1 MKAAA
6 KKWIKFIASAVIVVV
21 TLSLLQAILMPK
33 YSEDGPLE
41 GAFVAE
47 YYGEAKDHDVIFV
60 GDCEVYENFSP
71 IVLWRDYGINSYIR
85 GSADQYIYQ
94 SYYLLEDTLRYE
106 TPKVVVFNVQ
116 ALDPKREAEA
126 KEAYNRMSID
136 GMKWSPSKIGA
147 INSSM
152 LEDEQFLDY
161 VFPILRYH
169 SRWSE
174 LSKTDFTHM
183 FKSEKVSH
191 NGYLMKVGVKPA
203 ENVPEGR
210 PLPNYEFTEKAWK
223 HLDMMVEL
231 CEKKG
236 IKLLLIKAPSLYPY
250 WYPEYDQQ
258 VVEYAKEHNLTYIN
272 FLDIQ
277 DETGV
282 DYTKDTYDGGLH
294 MNVEGAEKLA
304 SWLGKYLTENMGLT
318 DRRGESDL
326 ASRWEDKIELY
337 EKDKKEKY
345 EEYEKEKEKTEA
357 N

>member
-1 MKAAA
+1 MKIAA
-6 KKWIKFIASAVIVVV
+6 KKWIKFIASAVIVVT
-21 TLSLLQAILMPK
+21 TLSLLQAILIPK
-33 YSEDGPLE
+33 YSVDGPLE

-47 YYGEAKDHDVIFV
+47 YYGEIKDHDVIFV

-106 TPKVVVFNVQ
+106 TPDVVIFNVQ

-126 KEAYNRMSID
+126 KEAYNRMTID
-136 GMKWSPSKIGA
+136 GMKWSPSKVGA

-152 LEDEQFLDY
+152 LEDEHFLDY

-174 LSKTDFTHM
+174 LNKNDFEYM
-183 FKSEKVSH
+183 FQSEKVSH

-203 ENVPEGR
+203 DNVPEGK
-210 PLPNYEFTEKAWK
+210 PLPSYEFTEKAWE

-231 CEKKG
+231 CESKG

-250 WYPEYDQQ
+250 WYSEYDEQ
-258 VVEYAKEHNLTYIN
+258 VVDYAKKHGLTYIN

-277 DETGV
+277 DETGI
-282 DYTKDTYDGGLH
+282 DYTKDTYDMGLH

-318 DRRGESDL
+318 DRRGEEAL
-326 ASRWEDKIELY
+326 NNRWLDKIALY
-337 EKDKKEKY
+337 EADKKAKY
-345 EEYEKEKEKTEA
+345 EEYEKKLEA

>member
-1 MKAAA
+1 MKTAA

-21 TLSLLQAILMPK
+21 TLALLQALLMPK
-33 YSEDGPLE
+33 YSVNKPYE

-47 YYGEAKDHDVIFV
+47 YYGETKDHDVIFV

-106 TPKVVVFNVQ
+106 TPDVVIFNVQ
-116 ALDPKREAEA
+116 ALDPAREANAE
-126 KEAYNRMSID
+126 EPYNRMTID

-174 LSKTDFTHM
+174 LNKNDFTHM

-203 ENVPEGR
+203 QNVPTGR
-210 PLPNYEFTEKAWK
+210 PLPSYDFTEKAWK

-250 WYPEYDQQ
+250 WYPEYDEQ
-258 VVEYAKEHNLTYIN
+258 VVEYAKEHDLTYIN

-277 DETGV
+277 DETGI

-294 MNVEGAEKLA
+294 MNVEGAEKL
-304 SWLGKYLTENMGLT
+304 STWLGKYLTETVGLA
-318 DRRGESDL
+318 DRRGEEALSE
-326 ASRWEDKIELY
+326 RWSEKIELY
-337 EKDKKEKY
+337 EKDKTEKY
-345 EEYEKEKEKTEA
+345 EKYEKEKENTEA
-357 N
+357 K

>member
-1 MKAAA
+1 MKIAA
-6 KKWIKFIASAVIVVV
+6 KKWIKFIASAVIVVT
-21 TLSLLQAILMPK
+21 TLSLIQAILMPK
-33 YSEDGPLE
+33 YSVDGPLE

-47 YYGEAKDHDVIFV
+47 YYDEVKDHDVIFV

-106 TPKVVVFNVQ
+106 TPDVVIFNVQ

-126 KEAYNRMSID
+126 KEAYNRMTID
-136 GMKWSPSKIGA
+136 GMKWSPSKVGA

-152 LEDEQFLDY
+152 LEDEHFLDY

-169 SRWSE
+169 SRWSD
-174 LSKTDFTHM
+174 LNRSDFTHM

-203 ENVPEGR
+203 DNVPEGK
-210 PLPNYEFTEKAWK
+210 PLPSYEFTEKAWE
-223 HLDMMVEL
+223 HLDKMVEL
-231 CEKKG
+231 CEEKG

-250 WYPEYDQQ
+250 WYPEYDEQ
-258 VVEYAKEHNLTYIN
+258 VVDYAKKHGLTYIN

-277 DETGV
+277 DETGI
-282 DYTKDTYDGGLH
+282 DYTKDTYDMGLH
-294 MNVEGAEKLA
+294 MNVEGAEKL
-304 SWLGKYLTENMGLT
+304 STWLGKYLTENMGLT
-318 DRRGESDL
+318 DRRDEEALSEIWL
-326 ASRWEDKIELY
+326 DKIAFY
-337 EKDKKEKY
+337 EADKKAKY
-345 EEYEKEKEKTEA
+345 EEYEKKLEA